1 MLWIPAEAT
10 DREETHAGAQ
20 KSLLKTKRKEDSGLQ
35 LSADGIREKPTTD
48 GHETLTPPGIS
59 TPDITAPDG
68 GTTRGRPAGSV
79 AAMRSV
85 SLMTAVYY
93 ILRLEQL
100 SSPTSEHTCQVR
112 KLLEY
117 FVTRSLVEDWPRGAN
132 LVHQPLLYLRIAQYM
147 IDTGHERCPDGVR
160 SCCK

>member
-10 DREETHAGAQ
+10 DREETRTGAQ
-20 KSLLKTKRKEDSGLQ
+20 KSLLKMKRKGHSGLQ
-35 LSADGIREKPTTD
+35 LSADGIRLRPKTD

-85 SLMTAVYY
+85 SLMTAAYY
-93 ILRLEQL
+93 ILR
-100 SSPTSEHTCQVR
+100 TAQVR
-112 KLLEY
+112 QSNTLAK
-117 FVTRSLVEDWPRGAN
+117 
-132 LVHQPLLYLRIAQYM
+132 
-147 IDTGHERCPDGVR
+147 
-160 SCCK
+160 